1 MSLDGLLGLGV
12 LDPRV
17 VVAHGV
23 MNVKPELIRGNSI
36 DLTVREV
43 YVVQGG
49 VTLRADGSRQ
59 LPAYSLVTP
68 DHEGFYALDPATVY
82 QFEFEQSVDL
92 PHWMCGITMIRS
104 SMAKSGCSG
113 ENGLFD
119 SGYRGSTGMMIRVG
133 HRSYVQRGAA
143 VAQMVFFRAH
153 AEGALYEGFYQ
164 ETSGPSE
171 WSGSVRTT

>member
-49 VTLRADGSRQ
+49 VTLRAD
-59 LPAYSLVTP
+59 V
-68 DHEGFYALDPATVY
+68 
-82 QFEFEQSVDL
+82 
-92 PHWMCGITMIRS
+92 
-104 SMAKSGCSG
+104 
-113 ENGLFD
+113 
-119 SGYRGSTGMMIRVG
+119 
-133 HRSYVQRGAA
+133 
-143 VAQMVFFRAH
+143 
-153 AEGALYEGFYQ
+153 
-164 ETSGPSE
+164 
-171 WSGSVRTT
+171 